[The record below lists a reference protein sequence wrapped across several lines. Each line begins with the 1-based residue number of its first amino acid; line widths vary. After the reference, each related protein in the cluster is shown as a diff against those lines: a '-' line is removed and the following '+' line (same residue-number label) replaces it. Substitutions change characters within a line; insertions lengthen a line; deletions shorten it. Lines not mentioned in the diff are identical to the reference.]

1 MQMATKHQTELALKA
16 LLSELQHS
24 GCDLYELIDRSILRM
39 QQTNLFIKEDSYRE
53 RGGAEG
59 VLFTTV
65 ESLVG
70 KRPNTPSG
78 DITSFDIEVF

>member
-1 MQMATKHQTELALKA
+1 
-16 LLSELQHS
+16 
-24 GCDLYELIDRSILRM
+24 M

-59 VLFTTV
+59 VLFTNV